1 MDYPKI
7 KKYIS
12 EARLLRYEVVCHN
25 DTRRA
30 LKLYQANL
38 RLSQSFYPLLALLE
52 VVLRN
57 ALNEQLTLHF
67 NNPEWLKNEALPN
80 GFMSH
85 QSLGNQFFLQKS
97 VQKILRNHT
106 DCSHGKIIA
115 DLSFGFWTDF
125 FEKTP
130 YKLLQGRPIQIFNKL
145 PAGTNRH
152 LINQK
157 LNNIRK
163 FRNRISHHEPIVFEK
178 DINGNPIFSTQ
189 EASSIYAQMMEIF
202 NWLDL
207 DFDAWTRKIN
217 TVPFEIERVNLVY
230 KKYPRWQ
237 YFFKRLHLGFQHY
250 YNRYF

>member
-1 MDYPKI
+1 MDYPRI

-12 EARLLRYEVVCHN
+12 DARLLRYEQVCNN

-38 RLSQSFYPLLALLE
+38 RLSQSFYPLLALFE

-67 NNPEWLKNEALPN
+67 NNSNWLRDQILPA

-85 QSLGNQFFLQKS
+85 QSLGNQFFLRKS
-97 VQKILRNHT
+97 VQKILRNNPN
-106 DCSHGKIIA
+106 CSHGKIIG
-115 DLSFGFWTDF
+115 DLNFGFWTEL

-130 YKLLQGRPIQIFNKL
+130 YKLLQGRPIQIFTRL
-145 PAGTNRH
+145 PTGTNRNI
-152 LINQK
+152 INQK
-157 LNNIRK
+157 LNIIRQ
-163 FRNRISHHEPIVFEK
+163 FRNRISHHEPIIF
-178 DINGNPIFSTQ
+178 DNDNNGNPVFSIQ
-189 EASSIYAQMMEIF
+189 HASEIYAHMMDIF

-207 DFDAWTRKIN
+207 DFNAWTRKIN
-217 TVPFEIERVNLVY
+217 NVPFEIQRVNLVY

-237 YFFKRLHLGFQHY
+237 YFFKRIRLGSQLY